1 MIIKNEKCLG
11 TNKECNYVSTC
22 RYLLARFGVFECE
35 NNEFKRVTIEAGYQH
50 ELQERAKIKTWSERK
65 EELIK

>member
-22 RYLLARFGVFECE
+22 RYLLSRFGVFECE